1 MSQAT
6 AGADTNLELELV
18 AASYRFVSDDSA
30 FHDCLE
36 AWARKL
42 EKLPMG
48 LQARRNEEDSLFR
61 GHLRGL
67 RELVERV
74 VKPSSVSPIE
84 EAVSEINAPAMV
96 ITTRGA
102 VVTMNAKAHRRFS
115 ALQGQKNSF
124 EWLDPISQPDFDD
137 VLASANRPDNWRH
150 AIVRTIDEDETRG
163 LAEVFVVKGA
173 ADMPRFVA
181 IRAMET
187 FWSERVD
194 LILEQAFGLTR
205 AERDVVKLLYERCEV
220 SKVAKLRGTTMHTA
234 RTQLRTIMD
243 KTDTSSQV
251 DLMRLLGLL
260 AARASHGSRGEQDKW
275 RDPWGNQQVLVRP
288 NGRAI
293 AYSWTGAEDGTP
305 ALLVH
310 GAVQGYFLGPD
321 IEQRLVRENIKLY
334 AIVRPGFGPSASDP
348 DCDFMQDQVE
358 AIDWLLDHL
367 DLGRVP
373 AIGLGN
379 GSIPL
384 LQLAAR
390 RPEAFSGLLVMGLLF
405 PMGTAQLS
413 RLSPVQRALAN
424 FVHRA
429 PRVAEIFADV
439 SDHYIRQKGVD
450 WYLKRG
456 WGDVPEV
463 QATLADPDSV
473 PLIRNACELTIS
485 ISTFDFVRE
494 MQCQWK
500 LDPACYN
507 KIACSVHHIHG
518 QYDRSVSKEEA
529 NFFASL
535 SPQFSTECIQGA
547 GYFLPY
553 EKPGLFA
560 DRLIEAVSRRHPQR
574 LP

>member
-1 MSQAT
+1 MTKRTQADM
-6 AGADTNLELELV
+6 DTTLELELV

-42 EKLPMG
+42 EKLPIS
-48 LQARRNEEDSLFR
+48 LQAQRSQEESLFS
-61 GHLRGL
+61 GHLSGL
-67 RELVERV
+67 RGLVERV
-74 VKPSSVSPIE
+74 AKPSSASPIE
-84 EAVSEINAPAMV
+84 ETVSEINAPAMV

-102 VVTMNAKAHRRFS
+102 VVTMNARAHTRFS
-115 ALQGQKNSF
+115 AVQGQRNSF

-137 VLASANRPDNWRH
+137 VLASAHRPGNSRH
-150 AIVRTIDEDETRG
+150 AIVRTTDDDDTRG
-163 LAEVFVVKGA
+163 LAEVFVVESA
-173 ADMPRFVA
+173 ADAPRYVA

-187 FWSERVD
+187 FWSERID
-194 LILEQAFGLTR
+194 LVLEQAFGLTR
-205 AERDVVKLLYERCEV
+205 AERHVVKLLYERREV
-220 SKVAKLRGTTMHTA
+220 SQVAKLRGTSMHTA

-260 AARASHGSRGEQDKW
+260 AARASHGTRGEQDKW
-275 RDPWGNQQVLVRP
+275 RDPWGNQRVLVRP

-293 AYSWTGAEDGTP
+293 AYSWTGPEDGTP

-321 IEQRLVRENIKLY
+321 IEQRLMRKNIRLY
-334 AIVRPGFGPSASDP
+334 AIVRPGFGPSSSDP
-348 DCDFMQDQVE
+348 DRDFMQDQIE
-358 AIDWLLDHL
+358 AIDWLLRHL
-367 DLGRVP
+367 DLGPVP
-373 AIGLGN
+373 AIGLGH

-384 LQLAAR
+384 LQLAAT
-390 RPEAFSGLLVMGLLF
+390 RPDAFSGLLVMGLLF
-405 PMGTAQLS
+405 PMGPAQLS

-429 PRVAEIFADV
+429 PRVAEVFAKV
-439 SDHYIRQKGVD
+439 SDRYIRQKGVD

-463 QATLADPDSV
+463 QATLADPDAV

-485 ISTFDFVRE
+485 SSTSDFVRE

-500 LDPACYN
+500 IDPACYRN
-507 KIACSVHHIHG
+507 IACPVHHIHG

-529 NFFASL
+529 DQFASL

-560 DRLIEAVSRRHPQR
+560 DRLIEAILARQP
-574 LP
+574 